1 MFPVWSEC
9 CERNLSQKV
18 GEWEAKNWEECLVDK
33 MKYDMLLARL
43 EEAWIMNMPTFTTDS

>member
-18 GEWEAKNWEECLVDK
+18 GECLVDK

-43 EEAWIMNMPTFTTDS
+43 EEAWIMNIPTFTADS